1 MEGAHGKGSDG
12 AVESESGSRMGTFL
26 WTLYE
31 MKIIMY
37 YFRGL

>member
-1 MEGAHGKGSDG
+1 MEGAHGKGSGG
-12 AVESESGSRMGTFL
+12 AVESESGNRMGAFP
-26 WTLYE
+26 WTLYK